1 MRVQQSEVKEEE
13 SSSKSHAAS
22 GHFFCISFTIFQYP
36 AFSVCMC
43 FSCISY
49 TVTVETQC
57 YIRLF
62 SINMSS
68 CLLYPGCV
76 YFLFKVH
83 FSFKKKKKVASSI
96 KMESW
101 HSLKLWSLVLQT
113 VPPRLDKWWWWCYLE
128 HSKESRHQSAL
139 VYKSRESSISPSQ
152 PCKDR
157 EAKEVKYKVKAIQ

>member
-1 MRVQQSEVKEEE
+1 MKWKKKNHPLSLMQPVVT
-13 SSSKSHAAS
+13 
-22 GHFFCISFTIFQYP
+22 SFVFP
-36 AFSVCMC
+36 L
-43 FSCISY
+43 
-49 TVTVETQC
+49 
-57 YIRLF
+57 LF
-62 SINMSS
+62 SNTQ
-68 CLLYPGCV
+68 P
-76 YFLFKVH
+76 FLFACVFLVSRTLLQWRH
-83 FSFKKKKKVASSI
+83 NVISGSFPLICQAAFYTQGVFIFYLKFIFPLKKKKKVASSI